1 MAQSREQ
8 LTMDMTKSE
17 NSIFSYP
24 RGFFVTRTK
33 AVIVLLVFL
42 AIAVGV
48 GLVTYHVTKNATEQN
63 LLESTGEAGASTGGK
78 PGLFELFFFIIC
90 L

>member
-24 RGFFVTRTK
+24 RGFFITRVK
-33 AVIVLLVFL
+33 AVIVLLVFV

-48 GLVTYHVTKNATEQN
+48 GLVTYYVTKDATEKE
-63 LLESTGEAGASTGGK
+63 LLHGGGEADASTGQK
-78 PGLFELFFFIIC
+78 PGQFSFFYAY
-90 L
+90 

>member
-24 RGFFVTRTK
+24 RGFFITRAK
-33 AVIVLLVFL
+33 AALVLLVFL
-42 AIAVGV
+42 IIAVGV
-48 GLVTYHVTKNATEQN
+48 GIVTYHVTKNATEEN
-63 LLESTGEAGASTGGK
+63 FLGANPSEESGANTGNK
-78 PGLFELFFFIIC
+78 PGWFWCFHL
-90 L
+90 